1 MRSIILVFLLF
12 IFFPNCTIGQGYNHQ
27 WLMGNAWLQT
37 IPKGRMIFNSS
48 SYSYQTEYRKM
59 PFDGTQGNICDA
71 QGNFLMSS
79 NGVWVANAN
88 NDTMLNGSGL
98 NPGDEVNSWPNGLL
112 IDKGNFFLPYPN
124 DSTKYILLL
133 QTGPNNGV
141 SVPSMELFYT
151 LINMNLDNGL
161 GGIDSINKNISI
173 FQDSISWGLTAC
185 KHANGRD
192 WWIVCIKD
200 GVPTIH
206 VILFSPNGIIINTTQ
221 SIGNFSL
228 SDNNIS
234 NCIFSMSGNKFAFEI
249 YDNSVDRNSSVVI
262 LDFDRCT
269 GQFSNTQII
278 PVTNSE
284 YLWGLS
290 FSPNGSLLYT
300 NSTLNLYQINL
311 NTNTI
316 DTVAVYDGFSFPI
329 PAAATTFDSEYL
341 AANGKIYLTTGG
353 SSQHIHEINYPDS
366 VGLACD
372 VQQHAI
378 PLGVWHFR
386 SVPNHPNY
394 NLGPVVGSVCDS
406 ITSIAEIKHD
416 FKFNISPNPTN
427 DGYIKLVYLLPQN
440 SPGLFEVYNITGQ
453 LVYKMNLPPWSTL
466 QFVQVPELSN
476 GVYTCVVKSGY
487 ERVGRKLVVM
497 R

>member
-27 WLMGNAWLQT
+27 WLMGYGNWT
-37 IPKGRMIFNSS
+37 NKGRII
-48 SYSYQTEYRKM
+48 YSDSAYIYSIEQRKM
-59 PFDGTQGNICDA
+59 GFEGTQGNICDA

-98 NPGDEVNSWPNGLL
+98 NPGNFVNSWPNGLL
-112 IDKGNFFLPYPN
+112 IDKGNFFLPFPG
-124 DSTKYILLL
+124 DTLKYILFH
-133 QTGPNNGV
+133 QTV
-141 SVPSMELFYT
+141 SGGSTSVASTELFYT
-151 LINMNLDNGL
+151 SIDLSLDSGL
-161 GGIDSINKNISI
+161 GGVILNEKNVII
-173 FQDSISWGLTAC
+173 LQDTISWGLTAC

-192 WWIVCIKD
+192 WWVICIKD
-200 GVPTIH
+200 AFPILHTVLVFPGGILNNFVQTIGAFVPYKE
-206 VILFSPNGIIINTTQ
+206 S
-221 SIGNFSL
+221 
-228 SDNNIS
+228 IS
-234 NCIFSMSGNKFAFEI
+234 NPVFSSDGSKFAYTI
-249 YDNSVDRNSSVVI
+249 YDNPSNKISSVVVSN
-262 LDFDRCT
+262 FDRCT
-269 GQFSNTQII
+269 GQFFNTQVI
-278 PVTNSE
+278 PVTSGE

-300 NSTLNLYQINL
+300 NSTLNLYQIDL

-366 VGLACD
+366 AGLACD

-378 PLGVWHFR
+378 NLGVWHFR
-386 SVPNHPNY
+386 SLPNHPNY

-406 ITSIAEIKHD
+406 ITSIAEIKHN
-416 FKFNISPNPTN
+416 FKFSISPNPTS
-427 DGYIKLVYLLPQN
+427 DGTIKLVYLLPQN
-440 SPGLFEVYNITGQ
+440 SHGLFEVFNITGQ

-466 QFVQVPELSN
+466 QFVQLPEFSN

-487 ERVGRKLVVM
+487 ERVGKKLVLM
-497 R
+497 K